1 MLLLVGHI
9 IHFSLHQFGIAGG
22 IDSKNEKLKKFSD
35 RIYNEIMKIDR
46 VHLNGDKES
55 VCRAT

>member
-1 MLLLVGHI
+1 MCI
-9 IHFSLHQFGIAGG
+9 RDRNG

-46 VHLNGDKES
+46 VHLNGDREKRLS
-55 VCRAT
+55 LIHIYIPI